1 MYLGI
6 VGIRGYGWDFFFFSV
21 FMYDYLMNKI
31 WLRIYYKIRL
41 VRKYNKNI
49 V

>member
-1 MYLGI
+1 MYLGN
-6 VGIRGYGWDFFFFSV
+6 VGIRGYGWDFFFSV

-31 WLRIYYKIRL
+31 WVRIYYKIRL